1 MLLLGNRILFCL
13 LRNAPAMSPQEQLQ
27 IEELLSAGEL
37 QQAFSVIGTFSTLK
51 QSEIP
56 SLSKDILLRLETT
69 DGMSHQFVLGLM
81 SPSVSVRRFCRKYL
95 PKLGNSAAKFLYFHL
110 IEALDPFRPVLRPQD
125 GLAGSYAGFASPIA
139 QHIIEEEYSLTP
151 LRNSQ
156 YAEAHRYA
164 MDCIEMMASTLI
176 AIRPDLGF
184 LLEEYLIGVAQLP
197 IEQTFQANSGRDRQT
212 LQFYRQALEE
222 TLEPAWWGLIKKN
235 DAQAVKAAQTW
246 KQHQW
251 LIDAEPWS
259 QETILKPVRPLY
271 SRFNAYQALIFQQLE
286 EKSKL
291 ALQGVSHTTAQET
304 RPKVKPLAAV
314 KKPAL
319 PQLPGVAA
327 VPAGPAIKL
336 LTNRLKLF
344 IDVLK
349 TQIGRKKGGRARFLD
364 LTKISLPESE
374 VRTDLRKY
382 LAQPRPRDF
391 ISELDL
397 AKAPWANDFLKLL
410 IETAKP
416 QAAKVKHRR
425 GNKTLPAWSDFSEF
439 RDFFFEVT
447 WDLEQLNY
455 VAGMFLPETQL
466 ETWVEFWRTE
476 VGLYGPTFDLWPPLL
491 EIREQRGILAD
502 SFFSPW
508 LKTGADQPNAQLE
521 FQLLLARL
529 YQRPEPIAH
538 ELVRDAIQNLP
549 LPTGKENDRRKEW
562 HEPYCWLINTAWKR
576 HDALLLAA
584 AFERSAI
591 PFLKKCEQPFIPVI
605 TEFTKP
611 KSGSAPKTPE
621 TRDALKLKE
630 VWTFV
635 CDQVPERISKIID
648 SLVRTIE
655 VEELPRLL
663 LPIAAETVSQE
674 HFTPVANRL
683 LAHSRSTQPAVGTLV
698 FEIIETA
705 PGVFEGCF
713 EETLKAVL
721 AGVASPSIGTAKA
734 AAAAMCSMIRHF
746 RLQHPEPL
754 MLAFDQ
760 AILVETPTVL
770 EQLLKGLQ
778 RLPIAG
784 LPRTTHNRLAE
795 LADRDEKRFGKF
807 LSAAS

>member
-1 MLLLGNRILFCL
+1 
-13 LRNAPAMSPQEQLQ
+13 MSPHEQLQ
-27 IEELLSAGEL
+27 IEELLSAGDL

-56 SLSKDILLRLETT
+56 SLSNDILLRLETT

-110 IEALDPFRPVLRPQD
+110 IEALDPFRPVLRAQD

-139 QHIIEEEYSLTP
+139 QHIVEEDYSWIP

-176 AIRPDLGF
+176 AIRPDLGL
-184 LLEEYLIGVAQLP
+184 LLEEYLIGFAQLP
-197 IEQTFQANSGRDRQT
+197 VEQTFQRNSGRDRQT

-235 DAQAVKAAQTW
+235 DIQAVNAAQTW
-246 KQHQW
+246 KNHQW
-251 LIDAEPWS
+251 LIDTQPWS
-259 QETILKPVRPLY
+259 NEAILKTVRPLY
-271 SRFNAYQALIFQQLE
+271 TRFNAFQALIFQALE

-291 ALQGVSHTTAQET
+291 GLQGVSHVTVQET
-304 RPKVKPLAAV
+304 RPKAKPLAPV
-314 KKPAL
+314 KKAAL
-319 PQLPGVAA
+319 PQLPGVAQ
-327 VPAGPAIKL
+327 VPAGPATKL

-364 LTKISLPESE
+364 LTKISLPESG

-397 AKAPWANDFLKLL
+397 AKAPWASEFLKLL
-410 IETAKP
+410 IETAKS
-416 QAAKVKHRR
+416 QAAKVKQRR

-466 ETWVEFWRTE
+466 EAWVEFWRTE
-476 VGLYGPTFDLWPPLL
+476 VGLYGPTFDLWPPML

-502 SFFSPW
+502 SFFAPW
-508 LKTGADQPNAQLE
+508 LKAGVDQPNTQLE

-529 YQRPEPIAH
+529 YQRPEPVAH
-538 ELVRDAIQNLP
+538 ELVRDAIQSLP
-549 LPTGKENDRRKEW
+549 LPTGKENEKRKDW
-562 HEPYCWLINTAWKR
+562 YEPYCWLINTAWKR
-576 HDALLLAA
+576 HDALVLAA
-584 AFERSAI
+584 ALERSAI
-591 PFLKKCEQPFIPVI
+591 PFFKKGEQPLIPVV
-605 TEFTKP
+605 TDFTKP
-611 KSGSAPKTPE
+611 KSIGAPKTPE
-621 TRDALKLKE
+621 TRDTLRLKE

-635 CDQVPERISKIID
+635 CDQVPERISKIIE
-648 SLVRTIE
+648 SLVKTVE
-655 VEELPRLL
+655 AEELPRLL

-674 HFTPVANRL
+674 HFTPVANLL
-683 LAHSRSTQPAVGTLV
+683 LAHTRSAQPAVGVLV

-713 EETLKAVL
+713 DETLKAVL
-721 AGVASPSIGTAKA
+721 AGVASPSVGTAKA
-734 AAAAMCSMIRHF
+734 AATAMCSMIRHF

-760 AILVETPTVL
+760 AITVETPTVL